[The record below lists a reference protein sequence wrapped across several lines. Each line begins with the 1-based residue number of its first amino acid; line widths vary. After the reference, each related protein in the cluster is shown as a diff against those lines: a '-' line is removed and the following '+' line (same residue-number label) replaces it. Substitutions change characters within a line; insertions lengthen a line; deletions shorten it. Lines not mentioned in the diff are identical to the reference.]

1 MPYSWQVVFIYVSHL
16 LVMLH
21 ARENKCL
28 LQASTNFKHQG
39 VVGET
44 ISLNLTSNVTADEI
58 KGNGSTTEDPWI
70 TRAADRLQQSFD
82 AFFGDSEDSDMSFE
96 PFANK
101 TKRRRII
108 PQIARSGTRSI
119 LNR

>member
-1 MPYSWQVVFIYVSHL
+1 MPYSWQVVLIYVSHFR
-16 LVMLH
+16 VMVH

-28 LQASTNFKHQG
+28 LQTSTNFKQKG

-44 ISLNLTSNVTADEI
+44 IGLNLTANVTGDEI
-58 KGNGSTTEDPWI
+58 KGNGSTPEDPWI
-70 TRAADRLQQSFD
+70 IRAADRLQQSFD
-82 AFFGDSEDSDMSFE
+82 AFFGDSEDSQMSFE